1 MTIRYYNVHA
11 SKSTVSATFE
21 LPIAPYGVSDS
32 ATTILIPFKAVRIR
46 KIEMWCNYRPNEGVA
61 GNTIN
66 LNIVERRQARP
77 IEWSDTA
84 TFLSPAHICKK
95 FSKFDPLGL
104 WYITTNSQEN
114 PEVTL
119 QMPYESVCDITF
131 DYIVQDGESCGTS
144 VGSSLAYPKVYT
156 NRINTNLAPVGRS
169 YTTVITM

>member
-1 MTIRYYNVHA
+1 MVVRYYNAHA

-21 LPIAPYGVSDS
+21 LPIAPYGISDS
-32 ATTILIPFKAVRIR
+32 ASTILLPFKAVRIK
-46 KIEMWCNYRPNEGVA
+46 KIEMWCNFRPNEGVA

-84 TFLSPAHICKK
+84 TFLSPAHIKKK

-114 PEVTL
+114 PEINL
-119 QMPYESVCDITF
+119 QMPYEAVCDITF
-131 DYIVQDGESCGTS
+131 DYILQDGESCGS
-144 VGSSLAYPKVYT
+144 FAGSGFAYPKVYT
-156 NRINTNLAPVGRS
+156 NKLNANLATVGRT
-169 YTTVITM
+169 YATVLVM